1 MTEPKYYLDGDEF
14 VIENYN
20 QAKPF
25 ASFLPGIAGL
35 RGKPMWAFYVNRGQ
49 CMASFGQTSKE
60 GAIMEFYPANTS
72 YRRTS
77 LEGFRTFIK
86 SNGSIY
92 EPFRLPCC
100 TEAAAVQAQSP
111 TAAAGPLAQKMHIS
125 MHELRIEEINK
136 EEGLHLEAIYFTVPN
151 ENFPALARILSIT
164 NISKET
170 KELEVIDGMPKLCPF
185 GMNEFFMKHMSRT
198 IEAWMEVACLQEGAP
213 FYRLR
218 VDAADTSETKYIT
231 SGNFYLSR
239 LARSGARPEVIVDPR
254 VVFGDF
260 GDLTWPGAF
269 AGKGFRIPARQ
280 IDRNITP
287 SAFSYSA
294 IKLTPGGSELVL
306 SLIGHASGVEELKR
320 IDRSM
325 GPVFFEDKRSENRDE
340 VHRRAA
346 SVSVFSG
353 VQGFDLYARQTN
365 LDNILRG
372 GYPINVK
379 GGKKIVYVFNRKH
392 GDLERDYNNFVL
404 NPEFYSQGNGN
415 FRDTN
420 QNRRTSV
427 WLNPEVAE
435 KDMKDFYNLIQ
446 FDGYNPLVVK
456 GDKFSVK
463 DRAAIKRLAERHF
476 GRKERRAAQ
485 AFLSGSFT
493 LGELIKFAAAN
504 SVKDEESFLGEAIDS
519 AVSRIEAEHGE
530 GFWADHWTYNLDL
543 VDSYLALYP
552 EKQHEILFRDRSYAF
567 FDNAHRVRPRR
578 ERILPN
584 GDKKARQYHCVAVDE
599 AKKRIIAARQ
609 SDPSWVRTRRGKG
622 DIYTCT
628 LAAKMLVLVANK
640 IATLDPEGIGVEME
654 ADKPAWCDSLN
665 GLPALIGSSL
675 SETLELM
682 RLVKFLKTA
691 FADAA
696 GTAIPAELASFISGL
711 GKLLSK
717 DVKAADRNKNF
728 RYWDASNTLKE
739 KYRNEIRFGVSG
751 KEKFLEKEDAI
762 EFLSLCSE
770 KLEDGIRRG
779 CDRTGIPYTYFV
791 NDLRSPGKGR
801 ASPPVS
807 SRPLP
812 LYLEAPVH
820 AMKITDGLFDARSLY
835 SNVRASELYDRDLG
849 MYTLNASLEKE
860 PLEIGRSRVFTPGWL
875 ENGSV
880 WLHMEYKFLLEA
892 LKNGLYEEF
901 FRDLKTALIPLQD
914 PARYGRSTLENSSF
928 ITPSKFFD
936 ENMRGNGF
944 VARLSGATAEF
955 LQMLLIMN
963 IGKRPF
969 LLKGGELIF
978 CPTPALEGAFF
989 TDKARDIEFVFKS
1002 GRRKVALKA
1011 GSYAFSLF
1019 EHTLVIFN
1027 NPKRKDTFGSDGV
1040 KPVQYRVSYAQ
1051 AKENVVDSAVLGE
1064 PYAKDL
1070 RAGRIE
1076 TISITLD

>member
-1 MTEPKYYLDGDEF
+1 MEPKYYLNGEEF

-72 YRRTS
+72 YRRAA
-77 LEGFRTFIK
+77 LEGFRTFVK
-86 SNGSIY
+86 VGGAVY
-92 EPFRLPCC
+92 EPFKLPCC
-100 TEAAAVQAQSP
+100 AEAAA
-111 TAAAGPLAQKMHIS
+111 TQKMHIS
-125 MHELRIEEINK
+125 MHELRIEEAS
-136 EEGLHLEAIYFTVPN
+136 EAEGLRFEVIYFTVPN
-151 ENFPALARILSIT
+151 ENFPALARTLSVT
-164 NISKET
+164 NISKEA
-170 KELEVIDGMPKLCPF
+170 KELEIIDGMPKICPF
-185 GMNEFFMKHMSRT
+185 GSNEFFMKHMSRT
-198 IEAWMEVACLQEGAP
+198 IEAWMEVACLGEGTP

-231 SGNFYLSR
+231 SGNFYISR
-239 LARSGARPEVIVDPR
+239 LARGGSRPAVIVDPR
-254 VVFGDF
+254 AVFGDF
-260 GDLTWPGAF
+260 GDLTWPGEF
-269 AGKGFRIPARQ
+269 AGKAFSVPDRQ
-280 IDRNITP
+280 IDKNITP
-287 SAFSYSA
+287 SAFSYCKISLA
-294 IKLTPGGSELVL
+294 PGASESVL
-306 SLIGHASGVEELKR
+306 SLIGHAASAEELKK
-320 IDRSM
+320 IDKAM
-325 GPVFFEDKRSENRDE
+325 GTAFFKDKRDQNRNE
-340 VHRRAA
+340 IVSRAS

-379 GGKKIVYVFNRKH
+379 GSKKAVYVFNRKH
-392 GDLERDYNNFVL
+392 GDLERDYNNFTL

-420 QNRRTSV
+420 QNRRLSV
-427 WLNPEVAE
+427 WLNPAVGE
-435 KDMKDFYNLIQ
+435 KDIKDFYNLIQ
-446 FDGYNPLVVK
+446 LDGYNPLVVK

-463 DRAAIKRLAERHF
+463 DKAAAKRLAKKFF
-476 GRKERRAAQ
+476 GKKEGKAAE
-485 AFLSGSFT
+485 AFLAGSFT
-493 LGELIKFAAAN
+493 LGELVKFAEAN
-504 SVKDEESFLGEAIDS
+504 SVRDEDDLIGQTIDAS
-519 AVSRIEAEHGE
+519 VSRIEAEHGE

-543 VDSYLALYP
+543 VESYLALYP
-552 EKQHEILFRDRSYAF
+552 EKQHELLFRDRGYTF
-567 FDNAHRVRPRR
+567 FDNAHRVKPRSQ
-578 ERILPN
+578 RIVSN
-584 GDKKARQYHCVAVDE
+584 KDKKARQYHGVVIDE
-599 AKKRIIAARQ
+599 EKKRLIASRK
-609 SDPSWVRTRRGKG
+609 SDPLWARARRGKG
-622 DIYTCT
+622 DIYKCT
-628 LAAKMLVLVANK
+628 LAAKMLVIVANK
-640 IATLDPEGIGVEME
+640 IATLDPAGIGIEME

-675 SETLELM
+675 SETLELA

-696 GTAIPAELASFISGL
+696 GVSVPVELASFINGL
-711 GKLLSK
+711 TKLISK
-717 DVKAADRNKNF
+717 DVKAIDQSKNF
-728 RYWDASNTLKE
+728 RYWEGSNALKE
-739 KYRNEIRFGVSG
+739 RYRNEVRFGVSG
-751 KEKFLEKEDAI
+751 KERLMEKEDAV

-770 KLEDGIRRG
+770 KLEDGVKRG
-779 CDRTGIPYTYFV
+779 CDRTGVPYTYFV

-801 ASPPVS
+801 ALPPVY

-820 AMKITDGLFDARSLY
+820 AMKLTDGLFDARSLY
-835 SNVRASELYDRDLG
+835 SNVRASALYDRDLG
-849 MYTLNASLEKE
+849 MYKLNASLEKE

-875 ENGSV
+875 ENESI

-901 FRDLKTALIPLQD
+901 YRDLKTALIPFQD

-928 ITPSKFFD
+928 ITCSSFFD
-936 ENMRGNGF
+936 ERMRGNGF

-969 LLKGGELIF
+969 LLKSGELIF
-978 CPTPALEGAFF
+978 CPSPALESAFF
-989 TDKARDIEFVFKS
+989 TDKARDIEFNFKS
-1002 GRRKVALKA
+1002 GKRNVSLKA
-1011 GSYAFSLF
+1011 NSYAFSMF

-1027 NPKRKDTFGSDGV
+1027 NPKKKDTFGPDGA

-1076 TISITLD
+1076 TISIALD